1 MILVNIGDYNL
12 NNCKWTD
19 DNIPRSNQ
27 TYKLRNLISALFSRI
42 IPYGVAQLISG
53 PTRYFPGQKP
63 SGLDHFYSNRP
74 EKITHIQKFHCG
86 GSDHMLILV
95 IRKSKSI
102 KNTPKYI
109 RKRNYKHFDSQAF
122 ISEVRKI
129 KWLELYMSDDVDE
142 ALGFFMDK
150 FKPIL
155 DRMAPMRNIQ
165 IKTNY
170 NPWISQDTLSLMKE
184 RDKLQKDAAETSDKN
199 IWDQY
204 KKMRN

>member
-1 MILVNIGDYNL
+1 M
-12 NNCKWTD
+12 
-19 DNIPRSNQ
+19 
-27 TYKLRNLISALFSRI
+27 
-42 IPYGVAQLISG
+42 AQLLSG

-122 ISEVRKI
+122 ISEVKNQVAGGI
-129 KWLELYMSDDVDE
+129 SDDLDE
-142 ALGFFMDK
+142 A
-150 FKPIL
+150 
-155 DRMAPMRNIQ
+155 
-165 IKTNY
+165 
-170 NPWISQDTLSLMKE
+170 
-184 RDKLQKDAAETSDKN
+184 
-199 IWDQY
+199 
-204 KKMRN
+204 